1 MITMCEVVDAAG
13 ADMLMSAVEQGIGKR
28 MLRRRVDESSQP
40 DCPECNG
47 TGAVTYWNEVA
58 YFEDRR
64 SCKRC
69 GAGQDLD
76 ARIAEIVARARMQ
89 ETLGR

>member
-1 MITMCEVVDAAG
+1 MRSASDAAG
-13 ADMLMSAVEQGIGKR
+13 AEALMMTALEQGIGKR
-28 MLRRRVDESSQP
+28 MLRRRIEESSQP

-69 GAGQDLD
+69 GAGQALD

-89 ETLGR
+89 EPLAR